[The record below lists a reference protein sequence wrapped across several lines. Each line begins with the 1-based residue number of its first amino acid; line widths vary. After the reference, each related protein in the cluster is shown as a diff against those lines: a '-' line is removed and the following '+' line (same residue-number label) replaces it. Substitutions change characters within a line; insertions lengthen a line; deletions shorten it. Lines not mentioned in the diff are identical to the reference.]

1 MNFSFMNPA
10 AFLFLLVLPF
20 FYALK
25 KMALF
30 SHINFPLTFADWNGF
45 EFSWNNKFFRFI
57 SAASSTL
64 IFCAFLLCVA
74 ALAEPTL
81 HSEERVYTTRGADI
95 LFVLDTSPSM
105 AARDIN
111 GMRRIEAA
119 KDAIEILAQNNSGA
133 SYGLVSMGSE
143 AALVVPSTI
152 DYEYFK
158 SRVASVSLGEMG
170 DGTAIGMGISLAVF
184 HLKKSIALRK
194 CIVLL
199 TDGENNAGE
208 IHPETAAR
216 LVAKNGITLYAVG
229 IGTRGPVPLDYQD
242 PRSGKSYSGYF
253 DSSFD
258 SAPLEKLAADLGG
271 RYYGVESVAALSSA
285 LSSIAKRQE
294 VAQSYYIRSIDTF
307 YYDKFLLG
315 AILCF
320 AAAWFVRRFLL
331 KELY

>member
-1 MNFSFMNPA
+1 MSFSFMNPP
-10 AFLFLLVLPF
+10 AFLILLALPF

-25 KMALF
+25 KIGLF
-30 SHINFPLTFADWNGF
+30 SHISFPLAFADWNGF
-45 EFSWNNKFFRFI
+45 EFSWGNKFFRLI
-57 SAASSTL
+57 SVFSSTL
-64 IFCAFLLCVA
+64 IFFAFVLCIV
-74 ALAEPTL
+74 ALAEPTV
-81 HSEERVYTTRGADI
+81 HRDERVYTTRGADI

-119 KDAIEILAQNNSGA
+119 KNAIEMLARNNSGA

-143 AALVVPSTI
+143 AALVVPSTV
-152 DYEYFK
+152 DLEYFK
-158 SRVASVSLGEMG
+158 SRVDAVALGEMG

-184 HLKKSIALRK
+184 HLSESTATRK

-216 LVAKNGITLYAVG
+216 LVAKNGITLYALG
-229 IGTRGPVPLDYQD
+229 IGTRGSVPLEYQD
-242 PRSGKSYSGYF
+242 PKSGKSYSGYL

-294 VAQSYYIRSIDTF
+294 VVQSYYIRSNDIF
-307 YYDKFLLG
+307 YYDKFLLA
-315 AILCF
+315 AIICF
-320 AAAWFVRRFLL
+320 AAAWIVRRFLL
-331 KELY
+331 KEFV

>member
-1 MNFSFMNPA
+1 MNFSFMNPP
-10 AFLFLLVLPF
+10 AFLILLVLPF

-25 KMALF
+25 KIGLF
-30 SHINFPLTFADWNGF
+30 SHISFPLAFADWNGF
-45 EFSWNNKFFRFI
+45 EFSWSKKFFRFV
-57 SAASSTL
+57 SAFSSTL
-64 IFCAFLLCVA
+64 IFCAFVLCVV
-74 ALAEPTL
+74 ALAEPTV
-81 HSEERVYTTRGADI
+81 HRDERVYTTRGADI

-119 KDAIEILAQNNSGA
+119 KSAIEMLARNNSGA

-143 AALVVPSTI
+143 AALVVPSTV
-152 DYEYFK
+152 DLEYFK
-158 SRVASVSLGEMG
+158 SRVDSVMLGEMG

-184 HLKKSIALRK
+184 HLSESTASRK

-216 LVAKNGITLYAVG
+216 LVAKNGITLYALG
-229 IGTRGPVPLDYQD
+229 IGTRGSVPLEYRD
-242 PRSGKSYSGYF
+242 PKSGKSYSGYL

-285 LSSIAKRQE
+285 LSAIAKRQE
-294 VAQSYYIRSIDTF
+294 VVQSYYIRSNDIF
-307 YYDKFLLG
+307 YYDTFLLA

-320 AAAWFVRRFLL
+320 AAAWIIRRFLL
-331 KELY
+331 KEFV

>member
-1 MNFSFMNPA
+1 MSFSFMNPA
-10 AFLFLLVLPF
+10 AFLILLVLPF

-25 KMALF
+25 KMSLF
-30 SHINFPLTFADWNGF
+30 SHISFPLAFSDWNGF
-45 EFSWNNKFFRFI
+45 EFAWNNKFFRFV
-57 SAASSTL
+57 SASSSLL
-64 IFCAFLLCVA
+64 IFLAFVLCVA
-74 ALAEPTL
+74 ALAEPAF

-111 GMRRIEAA
+111 GMKRIDAA
-119 KDAIEILAQNNSGA
+119 KEAIEILAKDNSGA

-143 AALVVPSTI
+143 AALVVPSTV
-152 DYEYFK
+152 DYEYFGN
-158 SRVASVSLGEMG
+158 RVSSISLGEMG
-170 DGTAIGMGISLAVF
+170 DGTAIGTGISLAVF
-184 HLKKSIALRK
+184 HLSKSAAPRK

-216 LVAKNGITLYAVG
+216 LAAKNGITLYAVG
-229 IGTRGPVPLDYQD
+229 IGTRGSVPLEYRD

-258 SAPLEKLAADLGG
+258 SVPLEKLATDLGG

-285 LSSIAKRQE
+285 LSSIARRQE
-294 VAQSYYIRSIDTF
+294 VVQSYYIRNIDTF
-307 YYDKFLLG
+307 CYDKFLFV
-315 AILCF
+315 AILFF
-320 AAAWFVRRFLL
+320 ALAWFVRRFLL

>member
-1 MNFSFMNPA
+1 MSFAFMNPA
-10 AFLFLLVLPF
+10 AFLILLVLPF

-25 KMALF
+25 KAELF
-30 SHINFPLTFADWNGF
+30 SHISFLLTFADWNGF
-45 EFSWNNKFFRFI
+45 AFSWSNKFLRFV
-57 SAASSTL
+57 SALSSL
-64 IFCAFLLCVA
+64 LVFFAFVLCVA
-74 ALAEPTL
+74 ALAEPTF
-81 HSEERVYTTRGADI
+81 HREERVYTTRGADI

-111 GMRRIEAA
+111 GMRRIDAA
-119 KDAIEILAQNNSGA
+119 KDAIEIVVQENSGA

-143 AALVVPSTI
+143 AALVVPSTV
-152 DYEYFK
+152 DYEYLK
-158 SRVASVSLGEMG
+158 SRIASVSLGEMG
-170 DGTAIGMGISLAVF
+170 DGTAIGMGMSLAVF
-184 HLKKSIALRK
+184 HLSQSKALRK

-216 LVAKNGITLYAVG
+216 LAAKNEITLYVVG
-229 IGTRGPVPLDYQD
+229 IGTRGSVPLDYQD

-258 SAPLEKLAADLGG
+258 SVPLEKVAVDLGG

-294 VAQSYYIRSIDTF
+294 VAQRYYIRNVDIRC
-307 YYDKFLLG
+307 YDSFLLC

-320 AAAWFVRRFLL
+320 AAAWIVRRLLL

>member
-1 MNFSFMNPA
+1 MSFSFMNPA
-10 AFLFLLVLPF
+10 AFLILLALPF

-25 KMALF
+25 KIGLF
-30 SHINFPLTFADWNGF
+30 SHISFPLAFADWNGF
-45 EFSWNNKFFRFI
+45 EFSWSDRFLRI
-57 SAASSTL
+57 VSAFSSALVFT
-64 IFCAFLLCVA
+64 AFVLCVT
-74 ALAEPTL
+74 ALAEPTV
-81 HSEERVYTTRGADI
+81 HREERVYTSRGADI

-119 KDAIEILAQNNSGA
+119 KNAIEILAQNNSPA

-152 DYEYFK
+152 DFEYFK
-158 SRVASVSLGEMG
+158 SRIDSIALGEMG
-170 DGTAIGMGISLAVF
+170 DGTAIGMGISFAVF
-184 HLKKSIALRK
+184 HLSESKALRK

-216 LVAKNGITLYAVG
+216 LVAKNGITLYALG
-229 IGTRGPVPLDYQD
+229 IGTRGSVPLDYQD
-242 PRSGKSYSGYF
+242 PRTGKSYSGYL

-258 SAPLEKLAADLGG
+258 SASLEKLAADLGG
-271 RYYGVESVAALSSA
+271 RYYGVESVSALSSA
-285 LSSIAKRQE
+285 LASIAKRQE
-294 VAQSYYIRSIDTF
+294 VAQSYYIRSDDIF
-307 YYDKFLLG
+307 YYDKFLLA

-320 AAAWFVRRFLL
+320 AAAWFVRRVLL
-331 KELY
+331 REFV